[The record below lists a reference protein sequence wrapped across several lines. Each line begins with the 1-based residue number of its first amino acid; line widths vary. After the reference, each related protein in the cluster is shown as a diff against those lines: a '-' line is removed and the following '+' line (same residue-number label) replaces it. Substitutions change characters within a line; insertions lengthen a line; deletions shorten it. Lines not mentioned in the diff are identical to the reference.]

1 MLATATATATA
12 IDVGLILGASLLM
25 SYVVAVVSER
35 RQRERNRLAAR
46 QWVPTA
52 AELPG
57 GWR

>member
-1 MLATATATATA
+1 MLATATATA